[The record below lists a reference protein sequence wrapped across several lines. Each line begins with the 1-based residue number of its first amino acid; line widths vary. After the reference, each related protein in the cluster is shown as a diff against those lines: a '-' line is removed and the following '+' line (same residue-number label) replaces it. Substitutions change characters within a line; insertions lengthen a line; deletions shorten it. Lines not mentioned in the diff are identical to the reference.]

1 MAPLPLLTAAEMQ
14 LWDGRAIREVGVTGR
29 VLMESAGRAAAR
41 VLHELYP
48 TGPVVAAVGRGNNGG
63 DAVVLLRTLRAWG
76 REVAAL
82 PAAGAALPAAL
93 LHGWEV
99 SIVQA
104 GDGAALA
111 RAAVIVD
118 GLLGTGA
125 KGPPREPESAAIRAV
140 MAARRPVLALDGPS
154 GVDLTTGAAAE
165 TAIRAEVTVTFG
177 ALKRGLVLF
186 PGREHA
192 GRVVV
197 VEIGLPP
204 VAPGEAGAGLITR
217 AWARSRIR
225 RRSVHGHKGG
235 SGTLAVLAGHP
246 GMGGAAILVAMGA
259 LRAGCG
265 KVRSVSCD
273 SNRVALQTAVPEGL
287 FVDRDGE
294 GVEGVIESADALV
307 VGPGMGTDD
316 RAAELLRMALAK
328 ATGPLL
334 LDADALTLI
343 AGDPAIMDR
352 APSARVVMT
361 PHPGEMS
368 RLLGR
373 DAKEIVADPF
383 GASREAAERFGCAVL
398 LKGSPSIVAAP
409 GEPAL
414 VSAAGHSGIATS
426 GMGDTL
432 AGVIGALL
440 GVGSPPR
447 EAAAIGLHLAGSAA
461 ESLGI
466 GRPILPRDVAD
477 ALPGVLPLEDGPD
490 RLALPEVLFD
500 LPAAG

>member
-1 MAPLPLLTAAEMQ
+1 MNPLPLPTSEEMQ
-14 LWDGRAIREVGVTGR
+14 AWDARAIERLGVPAA

-48 TGPVVAAVGRGNNGG
+48 EGSVVAAVGRGNNGG
-63 DAVVLLRTLRAWG
+63 DAIVLLRSLRAWG

-82 PAAGAALPAAL
+82 PVRGAELPAAL
-93 LHGWEV
+93 LHGWE
-99 SIVQA
+99 IP
-104 GDGAALA
+104 ALDPSDPA
-111 RAAVIVD
+111 LQRAAVVVD

-125 KGPPREPESAAIRAV
+125 KGPPREPEAALIRAI
-140 MAARRPVLALDGPS
+140 AGGGRPVLALDGPS
-154 GVDLTTGAAAE
+154 GVELTTGVAADPAV
-165 TAIRAEVTVTFG
+165 RAAVTVTFG
-177 ALKRGLVLF
+177 APKRGLVLF

-204 VAPGEAGAGLITR
+204 AGPGEVTAALITR
-217 AWARSRIR
+217 EWVRATLR
-225 RRSVHGHKGG
+225 RRTPHGHKGG
-235 SGTLAVLAGHP
+235 SGTLAILAGHP

-265 KVRSVSCD
+265 KVRSIAPEA
-273 SNRVALQTAVPEGL
+273 NRVPLQTVVPEGL

-294 GVEGVIESADALV
+294 GVAEVLESADALV
-307 VGPGMGTDD
+307 VGPGMGTDG
-316 RAAELLRMALAK
+316 RAEELLRLALRV

-334 LDADALTLI
+334 LDADAVTLI
-343 AGDPAIMDR
+343 SRDPAMLDG
-352 APSARVVMT
+352 APVERIVMT

-373 DAKEIVADPF
+373 ETRAIVADPF
-383 GASREAAERFGCAVL
+383 GAARDAAERFGCALL
-398 LKGSPSIVAAP
+398 LKGSPSVVAAP

-414 VSAAGHSGIATS
+414 VNVAGHSGIATS

-440 GVGSPPR
+440 GVGTTPR
-447 EAAAIGLHLAGSAA
+447 DAAAMGLFLAGRAA
-461 ESLGI
+461 EALGR
-466 GRPILPRDVAD
+466 GRPLLPRDVAGALPD
-477 ALPGVLPLEDGPD
+477 ALELEEEPG
-490 RLALPEVLFD
+490 ALSMPEVILD
-500 LPAAG
+500 LPAAR